1 MSLQQPKNLPTKLVF
16 INGQQTITTSII
28 VALYFGKL
36 HHHVLRKIDTILK
49 DAPSEFTSNHFWCD
63 VKNQQVGASSR
74 DLRTYQMTKDG
85 FMFLVMGF
93 TGAKAAQMKIN
104 FINAFNEAQAKLSR
118 TQSPFERQRMLFT
131 WDGGKIVSSQPLD
144 DDHFITKRE
153 KLVNYIREP
162 RFLSLEQLIEIQQ
175 AAGEQIAQIA
185 LIGRQ
190 SAKLVRQS

>member
-1 MSLQQPKNLPTKLVF
+1 MSLQPKNCPSQLVF
-16 INGQQTITTSII
+16 INGQQTITNSMI
-28 VALYFGKL
+28 VAMYFGKL
-36 HHHVLRKIDTILK
+36 HKNVLRKIDEILVE
-49 DAPSEFTSNHFWCD
+49 APSDFTSAHFRAN
-63 VKNQQVGASSR
+63 VQNQQVGESSR

-93 TGAKAAQMKIN
+93 TGAKAAQLKIN

-131 WDGGKIVSSQPLD
+131 WEGGKMVSSMPLD
-144 DDHFITKRE
+144 DDHFVTKRE

-175 AAGEQIAQIA
+175 AAGGQIAQIA

-190 SAKLVRQS
+190 NAKLARQS

>member
-1 MSLQQPKNLPTKLVF
+1 M
-16 INGQQTITTSII
+16 I
-28 VALYFGKL
+28 VAMYFGKL
-36 HHHVLRKIDTILK
+36 HYNVLRKIDEILVE
-49 DAPSEFTSNHFWCD
+49 APADFTSTHFR
-63 VKNQQVGASSR
+63 VNVQNQQVGASSR

-93 TGAKAAQMKIN
+93 TGAKAAQLKIN

-153 KLVNYIREP
+153 KLVNYVREP

-190 SAKLVRQS
+190 SAKLVKQSWVERQLSGISG

>member
-1 MSLQQPKNLPTKLVF
+1 MSLQPKNCPEQLVF
-16 INGQQTITTSII
+16 INGQQTITNSII
-28 VALYFGKL
+28 VAMYFGKR
-36 HHHVLRKIDTILK
+36 HTHVLEKIEAIKL
-49 DAPSEFTSNHFWCD
+49 DAPTDFTSANFSAHA
-63 VKNQQVGASSR
+63 VKMQAGAVNR
-74 DLRTYQMTKDG
+74 DSKIYQMTKDG

-93 TGAKAAQMKIN
+93 TGTKAAQLKIN
-104 FINAFNEAQAKLSR
+104 FINAFNEAQARLSR

-131 WDGGKIVSSQPLD
+131 WDGGKIVSSMPLD
-144 DDHFITKRE
+144 DDHFVTKRE

>member
-1 MSLQQPKNLPTKLVF
+1 MNQQANNLPTKLVF

-28 VALYFGKL
+28 VALYFGKQ
-36 HHHVLRKIDTILK
+36 HKDVLRKIDGILA
-49 DAPSEFTSNHFWCD
+49 DAPSEFTSAHFCAN
-63 VKNQQVGASSR
+63 VQNQQVGSSSR

-104 FINAFNEAQAKLSR
+104 FINAFNEAQARLSR

-144 DDHFITKRE
+144 DDHFVTKRE

>member
-1 MSLQQPKNLPTKLVF
+1 MNLQQSKNYPAQLVF
-16 INGQQTITTSII
+16 INGQQTITNSLI
-28 VALYFGKL
+28 VADYFGKR
-36 HHHVLRKIDTILK
+36 HSHVLRKIDEIIVE
-49 DAPSEFTSNHFWCD
+49 APSEFTSAHFWAN
-63 VKNQQVGASSR
+63 VQNQQVGTATR
-74 DLRTYQMTKDG
+74 DLKCYHLTKDG

-93 TGAKAAQMKIN
+93 TGTKAAQLKIN
-104 FINAFNEAQAKLSR
+104 FINAFNEAQARLSR

-131 WDGGKIVSSQPLD
+131 WDGGKIVSSMPLD
-144 DDHFITKRE
+144 DDHFVTKRE